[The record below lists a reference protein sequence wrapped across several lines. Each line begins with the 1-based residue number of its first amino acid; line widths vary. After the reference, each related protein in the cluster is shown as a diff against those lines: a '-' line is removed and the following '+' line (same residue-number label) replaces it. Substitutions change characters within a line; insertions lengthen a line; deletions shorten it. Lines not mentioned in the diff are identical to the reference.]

1 MQQEGDQLREATL
14 QKMDLKSNPALIRKN
29 YFQDY

>member
-14 QKMDLKSNPALIRKN
+14 QGMDIKSDAALIRQN
-29 YFQDY
+29 SF